1 MNDIIRSYR
10 GFDIYPLIYSHQPR
24 RADGSRDTA
33 GGFDASVK
41 ICRRDASSDQT
52 ETSGQ
57 VFKVTSGA
65 PFADAGDARRASAL
79 FAEQLIDGK
88 IAGKSINSL

>member
-1 MNDIIRSYR
+1 MNDIVRSYR
-10 GFDIYPLIYSHQPR
+10 GFDIFPLIYSHQPR
-24 RADGSRDTA
+24 RPDGSRDYA

-41 ICRRDASSDQT
+41 ICRRENNEAA
-52 ETSGQ
+52 EGL
-57 VFKVTSGA
+57 VFKVTIGA

-88 IAGKSINSL
+88 IAGQSIAAL

>member
-1 MNDIIRSYR
+1 MDDTIRSYR

-24 RADGSRDTA
+24 RPDGSRDHGT
-33 GGFDASVK
+33 GFDASVK
-41 ICRRDASSDQT
+41 ITRRNGDDVADSR
-52 ETSGQ
+52 
-57 VFKVTSGA
+57 VFRVTIGA

-88 IAGKSINSL
+88 IDGQSLGMA